1 MMLSY
6 RSAVRLRRINR
17 VPLLNKLIRV
27 ANLTGLTKGDAYWR
41 EERWTKQVHRLGIA
55 FAGKTILSLPFKI
68 EVGDVYLQ
76 RTNDVFFNLLYE
88 MIQQKKISEITAES
102 KVFEPGCNV
111 GGVLRRLHR
120 ETNCAVVGL
129 DISAAAIEMARSK
142 VFANNPKA
150 TFTTGDVLDLSFY
163 RQFRDNHFTHAF
175 CVSHLVHV
183 RNCAEKTAYIEE
195 LKRIARNV
203 ILYELVDPKGS
214 GAGMQNFEDYE
225 KKYGFELFRRF
236 KKGKGV
242 QEIGVYYYSKKMSG
256 DQEAS
261 ALNQIAQG

>member
-68 EVGDVYLQ
+68 DVGDVYLQ

-102 KVFEPGCNV
+102 IVFEPGCNA

-120 ETNCAVVGL
+120 ETNCAVAGL
-129 DISAAAIEMARSK
+129 DISAAAIDMARNK

-150 TFTTGDVLDLSFY
+150 TFTTGDVLDLEYY
-163 RQFRDNHFTHAF
+163 RQFSDDHFTHAF

-183 RNCAEKTAYIEE
+183 SNCAEKTAYIEE

-214 GAGMQNFEDYE
+214 GTGMQNFEDYE
-225 KKYGFELFRRF
+225 KKYGFVLYKRF
-236 KKGKGV
+236 KKRHNG
-242 QEIGVYYYSKKMSG
+242 QQIGMFYYSKSYAG
-256 DQEAS
+256 E
-261 ALNQIAQG
+261 N